1 MRSRLRKS
9 AIMEEAAKELV
20 LSPFREIVTK
30 GTTALENARGAED
43 SDVKVSMTKA
53 ANALLRE
60 GDRAVK
66 KIEPLCDKLLA
77 NQGDIFIDALRENDE
92 IAEYRSELSDLLWEF
107 DDFIEP
113 DGFDE
118 DRFTE
123 LRSLSRICAPRVVDI
138 LMRMRLE
145 PTSPLTENAAGHLAT
160 PTTDQ
165 VASMGFT
172 ATPLTDMEF
181 DFGFRD
187 TAARPVEPPPCP
199 VRSPWRVAT
208 RSSTGQAVTLNTEF
222 SLDDPIPSLQISH
235 SGSSGIC
242 TGALEQPLPS
252 PSTRRE
258 GHEHEIEEESGRSS
272 AMPLPLRM
280 IKTTAES
287 PGCCCSG
294 DSSDITVSSPTATS
308 TNRSL
313 LSSLSSDAGKSS
325 LRHSRDS
332 SVAES
337 QSSYVIE
344 RRDSACEPVSP
355 LTPSFRT
362 PVLAVPPDG
371 YFVPS
376 TAPPLSPLSERDPS
390 DVSSQDESQVSEPI
404 EVDSS
409 LIPVEPEKTQ
419 RTLILQPSRI
429 PDCSIGPQSSFHRMR
444 GFCEGAK
451 DTLAG
456 HDGFR
461 QVKKLN
467 FGGSS
472 ILASKCKTCLYELDW
487 EEVEADRKGLPKA
500 KLFSK
505 TSGVGFRLRFL
516 AKSHM
521 PAKSVD
527 DQVYACIFCEQLGRT
542 TEETDATVF
551 FSQKQLFAHISRH
564 ARPLPSIPGLIVI
577 EEAEV
582 PTVFEDNY
590 DLHLPN
596 PPKLSKLAEDK
607 SLAMQVELLPVAT
620 SVMTVKQSYGTLKMP
635 PDRAT
640 PLQFAVGTRIFGV
653 EFPEQ
658 YGGEWAV
665 GWSDNVHACFPA
677 DTVKLEPPP
686 KSQMALGGII
696 SNRRAV
702 ARWKFSIK
710 GKERG
715 EWLKFDKGEIITDI
729 GWVHPGH
736 WCWSGVNAKG
746 KWGIFPRSHIE
757 VSTLKEGEGAEDQA
771 STSSGS
777 TGHKKPASLFTRVSM
792 RVRAG
797 SSSSSGS
804 KVRPSLY

>member
-1 MRSRLRKS
+1 
-9 AIMEEAAKELV
+9 MEEAAKELV

-43 SDVKVSMTKA
+43 SHTKVLMTKA

-60 GDRAVK
+60 GERAVK

-107 DDFIEP
+107 DDFVEP

-160 PTTDQ
+160 PKTDQ
-165 VASMGFT
+165 VASVGFT
-172 ATPLTDMEF
+172 ATPLSDMEF

-187 TAARPVEPPPCP
+187 TAVRPIEPPPCP

-208 RSSTGQAVTLNTEF
+208 RSVPGQAITIDTEF
-222 SLDDPIPSLQISH
+222 SLDEHIPSFHISS

-242 TGALEQPLPS
+242 TGAVEQPHLNQ
-252 PSTRRE
+252 STRHE
-258 GHEHEIEEESGRSS
+258 GPEHQIGEEGGRSS
-272 AMPLPLRM
+272 AVPLPLRM
-280 IKTTAES
+280 IKTTTES
-287 PGCCCSG
+287 HGRCYSI
-294 DSSDITVSSPTATS
+294 DSSDMTVSSPMTTS

-355 LTPSFRT
+355 LTPSYKT
-362 PVLAVPPDG
+362 PVLAMPPEG
-371 YFVPS
+371 YFVPL

-390 DVSSQDESQVSEPI
+390 DVSSQEESQVSEPA
-404 EVDSS
+404 EVAPSS
-409 LIPVEPEKTQ
+409 LIAVEPEKTQ

-429 PDCSIGPQSSFHRMR
+429 PDCSIGPQSSFHRMK

-472 ILASKCKTCLYELDW
+472 ISASKCKACLYELDW
-487 EEVEADRKGLPKA
+487 EEMEADRKGLPKA
-500 KLFSK
+500 NLISRS
-505 TSGVGFRLRFL
+505 TGVGFRLRFL
-516 AKSHM
+516 VKSHM
-521 PAKSVD
+521 PSKNVD
-527 DQVYACIFCEQLGRT
+527 DQVYACLFCEQLGRT
-542 TEETDATVF
+542 TEEMDATVF
-551 FSQKQLFAHISRH
+551 FSQKQLLAHIARH
-564 ARPLPSIPGLIVI
+564 PRPLPSIPGLIVI

-582 PTVFEDNY
+582 PAVFEHNY

-596 PPKLSKLAEDK
+596 PPQLSQLAEDR

-620 SVMTVKQSYGTLKMP
+620 SVITVKQSYGTLKMP

-640 PLQFAVGTRIFGV
+640 PLQFALGTRIFGV

-665 GWSDNVHACFPA
+665 GWSDNIHACFPA
-677 DTVKLEPPP
+677 DAVRLEPPP

-702 ARWKFSIK
+702 ARWKFSVK
-710 GKERG
+710 GKDRG
-715 EWLKFDKGEIITDI
+715 EWLKFDKGETITDI

-757 VSTLKEGEGAEDQA
+757 VSTLKEGDGAEDQA

-777 TGHKKPASLFTRVSM
+777 TGHKKPPSLFSRVSM
-792 RVRAG
+792 RVRTG
-797 SSSSSGS
+797 SNSNIGT